1 MCMDKNKKW
10 IDYIIELQSLAQAGL
25 TYGKDVYDQERY
37 ERIRQ
42 LSAMMMADISN
53 KPVEQVEGLFCNEVG
68 YQTPKIDTRAAIFKE
83 DKILLVQEKNGTW
96 SLPGG
101 WCDVNVSVMENT
113 IKEVKEEAGLDVV
126 VKNVIAIQ
134 DREKHNQ
141 PIYAYKVCKIFMLC
155 EVEGGVFKENSETI
169 HYLLQKRIMKNKF
182 KCVLMLI
189 RQEKNGK
196 HILIKEAYLWDFL
209 RRKNKHYHF
218 LLMINKIH

>member
-1 MCMDKNKKW
+1 MDKNKKW

-42 LSAMMMADISN
+42 LSSMMMADISN

-169 HYLLQKRIMKNKF
+169 GFDYFTKDNLPILAT
-182 KCVLMLI
+182 
-189 RQEKNGK
+189 EKNNEEQ
-196 HILIKEAYLWDFL
+196 IQMCFDAYKAGEKWKTYFD
-209 RRKNKHYHF
+209 
-218 LLMINKIH
+218 

>member
-1 MCMDKNKKW
+1 MIRKK
-10 IDYIIELQSLAQAGL
+10 IVLIVKIIFVLIVINGILLAIQYL
-25 TYGKDVYDQERY
+25 PQMKVDS
-37 ERIRQ
+37 I
-42 LSAMMMADISN
+42 ISN
-53 KPVEQVEGLFCNEVG
+53 MNE
-68 YQTPKIDTRAAIFKE
+68 YTQE

-169 HYLLQKRIMKNKF
+169 GFDYFTKDNLPILAT
-182 KCVLMLI
+182 
-189 RQEKNGK
+189 EKNNEEQ
-196 HILIKEAYLWDFL
+196 IQMCFDAYKAGEKWKTYFD
-209 RRKNKHYHF
+209 
-218 LLMINKIH
+218 

>member
-1 MCMDKNKKW
+1 MDKNKKW

-25 TYGKDVYDQERY
+25 TYGKDVYDKERY
-37 ERIRQ
+37 KRIRQ
-42 LSAMMMADISN
+42 LSAIMMADLSN
-53 KPVEQVEGLFCNEVG
+53 KPLEQVEGLFCNEVG

-83 DKILLVQEKNGTW
+83 DKILLVQEKN
-96 SLPGG
+96 
-101 WCDVNVSVMENT
+101 MENT

-169 HYLLQKRIMKNKF
+169 GFDYFTKDNLPILAT
-182 KCVLMLI
+182 
-189 RQEKNGK
+189 EKNNEEQ
-196 HILIKEAYLWDFL
+196 IQMCFDAYKAGENWKTYFD
-209 RRKNKHYHF
+209 
-218 LLMINKIH
+218 

>member
-1 MCMDKNKKW
+1 
-10 IDYIIELQSLAQAGL
+10 
-25 TYGKDVYDQERY
+25 
-37 ERIRQ
+37 
-42 LSAMMMADISN
+42 MMADISN
-53 KPVEQVEGLFCNEVG
+53 KSVEQVEGLFCNEVG

-96 SLPGG
+96 ALPGG

-155 EVEGGVFKENSETI
+155 EEKSGVFKENSETI
-169 HYLLQKRIMKNKF
+169 GFDYFTKDKLSLLAQKRIMKNKF

-218 LLMINKIH
+218 LLMINKIQHALYVVIF